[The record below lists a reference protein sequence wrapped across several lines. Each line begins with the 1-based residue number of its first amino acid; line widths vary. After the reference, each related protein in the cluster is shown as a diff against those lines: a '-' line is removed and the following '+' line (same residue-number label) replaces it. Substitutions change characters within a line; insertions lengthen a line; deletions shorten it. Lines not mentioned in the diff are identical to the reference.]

1 MKSSH
6 TVSKKEASQ
15 ASLAVTVKAADAEGK
30 YTETLQK
37 YAKSIQIPGFRK
49 GKAPLSVLENKYGE
63 SLKAEAAAEIID
75 ACLEDILQNSTRKN
89 LNTVHWHTHN
99 HKWIAYRS

>member
-63 SLKAEAAAEIID
+63 SPAEAAAEIID
-75 ACLEDILQNSTRKN
+75 ACLEDIFTNSTRK
-89 LNTVHWHTHN
+89 
-99 HKWIAYRS
+99 I